1 MAKVFDKM
9 ASLAGFTPDDL
20 DEFLAIAAELPP
32 AEVGAVLGYLLGR
45 LNADDA
51 AAFVS
56 VVRAQHALRRV
67 NLPDGRLAINI
78 VGTGGGPSTFNI
90 TTAVTFVVAAA
101 GVTVIKTGS
110 NAYRGKSGFAD
121 VAARLGTLKV
131 AMPWDRIETIAREV
145 GIVFVPPAYHAP
157 VLGRLA
163 ELLTPAVYRNAAGYL
178 NKLGPL
184 LSPIQVDYRF
194 FGAHSTSCLEML
206 AGACQSLGDV
216 PTTLVSGADRLDEVS
231 TMAAT
236 QVCDLATDGSRRDS
250 TLDPL
255 AFGIRA
261 PLLDDLAGQ
270 EVAAAAECC
279 ERLLGG
285 EGTGAQNDIV
295 ALNAGLVL
303 NKVGKA
309 DSLED
314 GYGQALEIL
323 RAGRRYGNCAPARAS
338 LEPWLTRLAG
348 QFEHN
353 RPAATWQ

>member
-9 ASLAGFTPDDL
+9 ASLSGFTPDDL
-20 DEFLAIAAELPP
+20 SEFLALAAELPP

-45 LNADDA
+45 LNAEDA
-51 AAFVS
+51 AAFVA
-56 VVRAQHALRRV
+56 VVRGQHPLRRV
-67 NLPDGRLAINI
+67 NLPAGRIAVNI

-131 AMPWDRIETIAREV
+131 AMPWERIESIAREV

-163 ELLTPAVYRNAAGYL
+163 ELLTPAVYRNVAGYL

-184 LSPIQVDYRF
+184 LSPIRVDHRF
-194 FGAHSTSCLEML
+194 IGAHSTACLEML
-206 AGACQSLGDV
+206 AGACQYLGDV
-216 PTTLVSGADRLDEVS
+216 PTTLVAGADGLDEVS
-231 TMAAT
+231 TMAPT
-236 QVCDLATDGSRRDS
+236 HVCDLAIDGSRRDS
-250 TLDPL
+250 VLDP
-255 AFGIRA
+255 ADFGILA
-261 PLLDDLAGQ
+261 PRLEELAGL

-279 ERLLGG
+279 ERLLDGQ
-285 EGTGAQNDIV
+285 GTGAQNDIV

-303 NKVGKA
+303 HEVGKT

-314 GYGQALEIL
+314 GFRQALAIL
-323 RAGRRYGNCAPARAS
+323 RAGTALQKLRA
-338 LEPWLTRLAG
+338 LRERVWNHA
-348 QFEHN
+348 
-353 RPAATWQ
+353 